1 MTLESYSRRI
11 VCRLPAPMGG
21 RVEVAALE
29 GADIRA
35 ERGEPTEAQA
45 RWAGF
50 PAREGQPGEQAH
62 KGAPVELR
70 AEQVRKAVL
79 AVPRAEQVQKAVL
92 AVPRAEQAVPQAE
105 PGARLVEQAVPQ
117 AEPGA
122 RLVEQAVPQAV
133 LAAAAVALRWGT
145 TKISIWSMMAVIIA
159 RLLRIKVKKIPMEMD
174 LEMLVNGTTIR
185 TPYPK

>member
-70 AEQVRKAVL
+70 AEQVR
-79 AVPRAEQVQKAVL
+79 KAVL

>member
-1 MTLESYSRRI
+1 MMQKASWIAAMVCFAMPMGVGLVARMTLESYSRRI

-122 RLVEQAVPQAV
+122 RLVEQAV
-133 LAAAAVALRWGT
+133 
-145 TKISIWSMMAVIIA
+145 
-159 RLLRIKVKKIPMEMD
+159 
-174 LEMLVNGTTIR
+174 
-185 TPYPK
+185 

>member
-1 MTLESYSRRI
+1 
-11 VCRLPAPMGG
+11 MGG

-122 RLVEQAVPQAV
+122 RLVEQAVPQAEPGARLVEQAVPQAV

>member
-1 MTLESYSRRI
+1 
-11 VCRLPAPMGG
+11 
-21 RVEVAALE
+21 
-29 GADIRA
+29 
-35 ERGEPTEAQA
+35 
-45 RWAGF
+45 
-50 PAREGQPGEQAH
+50 
-62 KGAPVELR
+62 VELR

-92 AVPRAEQAVPQAE
+92 AVPRAEQAVPQAEPGARLVEQAVPQAEPGARLVEQAVPQAE